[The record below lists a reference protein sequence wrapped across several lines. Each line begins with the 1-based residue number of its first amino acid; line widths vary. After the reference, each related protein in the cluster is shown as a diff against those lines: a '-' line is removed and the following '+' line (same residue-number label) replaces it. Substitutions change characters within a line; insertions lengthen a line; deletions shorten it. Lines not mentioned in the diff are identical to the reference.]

1 MINTYIDH
9 TIART
14 RTVSTLIKVIKT
26 VLKYINKKDL
36 PAELQLMIETLL
48 KEYIYSNTSLNKETK
63 QFTINTEYADFLT
76 QKEIDETRA

>member
-1 MINTYIDH
+1 MINTYIED

-14 RTVSTLIKVIKT
+14 RTVSTLIKVIKA

-48 KEYIYSNTSLNKETK
+48 KEYIHSVTSQSKGTK
-63 QFTINTEYADFLT
+63 QFTINTKYAEFLT
-76 QKEIDETRA
+76 QKEIDEART